1 MPPRPSLVVLPPAP
15 DSPRSAQSIP
25 PTGIQGDL
33 EQDLMGLANALYNL
47 GTTVVNDS
55 TKDPGTGKQV
65 GQRVCAPA
73 LHPPPPQLLM
83 LDVWQERGGGIFGGT
98 RRHGV
103 ESYDACA
110 DASTH

>member
-1 MPPRPSLVVLPPAP
+1 
-15 DSPRSAQSIP
+15 
-25 PTGIQGDL
+25 
-33 EQDLMGLANALYNL
+33 MGLANALYNL

-65 GQRVCAPA
+65 GQRVCAPS
-73 LHPPPPQLLM
+73 LHRPSPQLLM
-83 LDVWQERGGGIFGGT
+83 LDVWQERGGRIFGGT
-98 RRHGV
+98 RWHGV

>member
-1 MPPRPSLVVLPPAP
+1 MSAVVTSLVSEPGPEPPPNPNAMPPRPSLVPILVPTPAP
-15 DSPRSAQSIP
+15 DSPRSAQSVP

-65 GQRVCAPA
+65 GLRVYV
-73 LHPPPPQLLM
+73 HS
-83 LDVWQERGGGIFGGT
+83 FYT
-98 RRHGV
+98 FRR
-103 ESYDACA
+103 S
-110 DASTH
+110 